1 MTHGKG
7 RYRLRRNRTRVRD
20 LFWHEWDPIGVNEL
34 GGSISKYDTYADR
47 AYVML
52 MQEGCSVGEIADY
65 LYQVST
71 EGLGLRK
78 SARLRELADVV
89 AGKLDALK
97 LILRDESDE
106 PF

>member
-1 MTHGKG
+1 
-7 RYRLRRNRTRVRD
+7 
-20 LFWHEWDPIGVNEL
+20 
-34 GGSISKYDTYADR
+34 
-47 AYVML
+47 ML
-52 MQEGCSVGEIADY
+52 MQEGCSAGEIADY

-71 EGLGLRK
+71 GDLGLRK

-89 AGKLDALK
+89 AGKLDGLK

>member
-1 MTHGKG
+1 MTDGKG

-34 GGSISKYDTYADR
+34 GGSITKYDTYADR

-52 MQEGCSVGEIADY
+52 MQEECSVCEIADY

-71 EGLGLRK
+71 GDLGLRK
-78 SARLRELADVV
+78 SARLRELADVI
-89 AGKLDALK
+89 ARKLDGLK
-97 LILRDESDE
+97 LILRDESDA

>member
-34 GGSISKYDTYADR
+34 GGSITKYDTYADR

-52 MQEGCSVGEIADY
+52 MQEGCSAGEIADY

-71 EGLGLRK
+71 EGFGLAQVRAAKGTGRCGRRK
-78 SARLRELADVV
+78 ARRA
-89 AGKLDALK
+89 
-97 LILRDESDE
+97 
-106 PF
+106 